1 MTVKIKNDGTILID
15 KIVVG
20 TPIRTVQSAGI
31 PGVDAASAVQGDVL
45 VYNATLGLWQPQS
58 AVTIAVFDGGTY

>member
-31 PGVDAASAVQGDVL
+31 PGVNTNGAENGDIL
-45 VYNATLGLWQPQS
+45 VYNSTTQLWEPGKQLTVS
-58 AVTIAVFDGGTY
+58 LDAGEY

>member
-20 TPIRTVQSAGI
+20 TPIRTVQEAGI
-31 PGVDAASAVQGDVL
+31 PGVNASAAVDGDVL
-45 VYNATLGLWQPQS
+45 VYNSETQLWQPS
-58 AVTIAVFDGGTY
+58 TNLNVTLDGGEY